1 MNWFNGGF
9 WGWIFLKTKS
19 KWILRVP
26 NKVVEQINSLFF
38 YILSR
43 VLCARGCYFW
53 VGLFSNEDLQ
63 KQSGYYSQIIK
74 ETRDHITGCK
84 AKLIVPAI
92 GEGSSQL
99 CWVHPSESKNWQRAK
114 LGLCWGD
121 GEWFPSRNKYET
133 EGSRWCSHLSFASP
147 PGQTFPY
154 LRQVLPIAGRIH
166 CSNRVGYHVHTIHTL
181 QGGKCL
187 WISLSCVP
195 WGTLW
200 ICDAL

>member
-9 WGWIFLKTKS
+9 WGWIFLKTKR

-26 NKVVEQINSLFF
+26 NKVVEPINSLVF

-53 VGLFSNEDLQ
+53 FGLFSNEDLQ

-92 GEGSSQL
+92 GEGSSTTVL
-99 CWVHPSESKNWQRAK
+99 GASKWEQEQAK
-114 LGLCWGD
+114 GQAGAVLRWWRMIPFK
-121 GEWFPSRNKYET
+121 EQIWNSRE
-133 EGSRWCSHLSFASP
+133 
-147 PGQTFPY
+147 
-154 LRQVLPIAGRIH
+154 QVMFTSVFCLTPR
-166 CSNRVGYHVHTIHTL
+166 SN
-181 QGGKCL
+181 
-187 WISLSCVP
+187 ISLPEAGAAHC
-195 WGTLW
+195 W
-200 ICDAL
+200 